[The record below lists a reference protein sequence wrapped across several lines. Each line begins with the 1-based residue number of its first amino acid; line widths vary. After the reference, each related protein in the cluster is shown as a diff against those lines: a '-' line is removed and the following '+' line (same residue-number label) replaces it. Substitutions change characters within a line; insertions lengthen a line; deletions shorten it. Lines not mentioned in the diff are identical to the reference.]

1 MLGFAIAQPNLQLLK
16 IMIQFDFIADKSC
29 HRGTGILPV
38 TESWPTYSNEQL
50 TINNDR
56 KNALSLYIK
65 VSQQMQHF
73 CIKM

>member
-1 MLGFAIAQPNLQLLK
+1 
-16 IMIQFDFIADKSC
+16 MIQFDFIADKSC

-56 KNALSLYIK
+56 KNAPFALYK
-65 VSQQMQHF
+65 GEPADAALLYKNVACF
-73 CIKM
+73 DTRAKRYRWG